1 MANYHGIVNTMSMSC
16 INVDAMNMA
25 GVYATA
31 DLDNGTLVT
40 LKNIAKVDETGT
52 ITGFEYM
59 VEPAAANATNVWLVA
74 TPEVGKTLEM
84 QIHDDIRYFYNEAG
98 KPMSIKGILAGIDC
112 PEVDASAFAGGTL
125 PVVANV
131 GQYCGVAA
139 NGKFAAPQA
148 NAPAA
153 GAYFRVEGFH
163 SITCGADEVAT
174 VVLRCMRNA

>member
-1 MANYHGIVNTMSMSC
+1 MAFHGIVNTTNMAC
-16 INVDAMNMA
+16 TNIDAMNMA

-31 DLDNGTLVT
+31 DIDNGTLVT
-40 LKNIAKVDETGT
+40 LKNIAKVDDSGV
-52 ITGFEYM
+52 ITGYEYM

-98 KPMSIKGILAGIDC
+98 KPMSIKGILTGGVDC
-112 PEVDASAFAGGTL
+112 VEVDAMAFTGGTL

-148 NAPAA
+148 QAPAA
-153 GAYFRVEGFH
+153 GAYFRIEGFH

-174 VVLRCMRNA
+174 AVLRCMRNA